1 MAGKSVLTPKKQW
14 PQGRIPSH
22 SLLDVRT
29 PNRWRNSMNAFH
41 RNPMAEAPPI
51 SPRPRKVIDAIGLS
65 LIHHSPFWHTPPL
78 LQSWIVVKGG
88 VK

>member
-51 SPRPRKVIDAIGLS
+51 SPRSRKVIDAIGLS
-65 LIHHSPFWHTPPL
+65 LIHRSPSWHTPPL